1 MLIFPLFC
9 RSEEKAD
16 AEVDD
21 GDVLPSA
28 TKLKVKYGRGRN
40 QKIYEAKVRQAGAE
54 FSGSSCNIHG
64 ASTALI
70 GIQKGCCFVLAL
82 KPVRYSGSETVSQLS
97 AWIIFFFFAT
107 IPIKFFPVIPAD
119 DNP

>member
-54 FSGSSCNIHG
+54 FSGSSCNMG
-64 ASTALI
+64 LV
-70 GIQKGCCFVLAL
+70 Q
-82 KPVRYSGSETVSQLS
+82 PLS
-97 AWIIFFFFAT
+97 ASKRA
-107 IPIKFFPVIPAD
+107 VVLCLLSSL
-119 DNP
+119 